1 MGMDVQVRIEW
12 KIDPRQLRPAR
23 KKVKKNTLKL
33 PSTFSISQVTKVI
46 ARKKSK
52 SKLRP
57 RKHQTQKGSE
67 RKEKLLVWGLWNI
80 NLENPFPKTQ
90 EARQ

>member
-1 MGMDVQVRIEW
+1 VENRSKAIKASKEEG
-12 KIDPRQLRPAR
+12 
-23 KKVKKNTLKL
+23 KKNTLKL

-57 RKHQTQKGSE
+57 RKHQAQKGSE

-80 NLENPFPKTQ
+80 NLENPFPKTE